1 MLTNLVHTKGKV
13 AFVFAKELPLE
24 FVEELLIL
32 VKSNLF
38 AVGRIVG
45 VEREIESVKET
56 LFDLCMQDFSLII
69 IFGAIGIEVDD
80 IVPEATASII
90 DKTLPGLERTI
101 MYLLLENDGYSVVN
115 RAVAGIYKNSIL
127 FNLPAKPRLIR
138 LVLENILGVLRK
150 SIK

>member
-101 MYLLLENDGYSVVN
+101 MYLLLENDEYSVVN

>member
-1 MLTNLVHTKGKV
+1 V

-56 LFDLCMQDFSLII
+56 LFDLWMQDFSLII

-101 MYLLLENDGYSVVN
+101 MYLLLENDEYSVVN

>member
-1 MLTNLVHTKGKV
+1 MNLIHSKGKV

-32 VKSNLF
+32 VKSNQF
-38 AVGRIVG
+38 TIGRVVG

-56 LFDLCMQDFSLII
+56 LFDLCMQGFSLVI
-69 IFGAIGIEVDD
+69 IFGAVGIEVDD

-101 MYLLLENDGYSVVN
+101 MYLLLENDEYSVVN
-115 RAVAGIYKNSIL
+115 RAVAGIYKNSVL

-138 LVLENILGVLRK
+138 LVLENILGVLK
-150 SIK
+150 KGIK

>member
-1 MLTNLVHTKGKV
+1 MLTNLVHTEGKV

-101 MYLLLENDGYSVVN
+101 MYLLLENDEYSVVN

>member
-1 MLTNLVHTKGKV
+1 MLTNLVHTEGKV
-13 AFVFAKELPLE
+13 AFVVAKELPLE

-101 MYLLLENDGYSVVN
+101 MYLLLENDEYSVVN

>member
-38 AVGRIVG
+38 AVGRIIG

-56 LFDLCMQDFSLII
+56 LFDLCMRDFSLII

-101 MYLLLENDGYSVVN
+101 MYLLLENDEYSVVN